1 MARDC
6 ELPDTCR
13 RCGSEY
19 HKVAECTE
27 EEKTRTIVGEDG
39 TEREIYVPS
48 EVNDDELFSQ
58 QATISSGINFAK
70 YDHIPVNVDG
80 ENAPQGIRTFVESA
94 LRQLCKDNVAKSGYQ
109 VNKVI

>member
-13 RCGSEY
+13 RCGSED

-70 YDHIPVNVDG
+70 YDHIPAVT
-80 ENAPQGIRTFVESA
+80 RC
-94 LRQLCKDNVAKSGYQ
+94 LC
-109 VNKVI
+109 